1 MAYKVQDNCTLVIKS
16 LKEKEVP
23 IVQQQVF
30 GRTTGLVE
38 KHPLNLRVIDDLMPE
53 FPGAKIMYANYL
65 STQCAANA
73 AKIMMDE
80 CKCNRWGGGYSRAT
94 TKDRLRQTVK
104 TSDFSFPLYV
114 SGFAHGVQQEL
125 QRDLQHLYSS
135 KYGACFVKVQ
145 LDHNRDQYA
154 FINFSDFKAALKAL
168 RDSDGIVFGQ
178 AVLKPKLAP
187 DTDWTIHVWSALE
200 QTRKLSFE
208 QLQSMAKERVES
220 TLTFSPTNFLRPLQ
234 NVPQFHVDMDAQQL
248 SWATPDKPSPA
259 WLPSVDLRNPEADA
273 TDFACLSEA
282 PSSDLK
288 VWGCTVPKFSRRGF
302 LNEQSRSSE
311 QSRLAD
317 CEPKDDDGRPF
328 RFVCPISLELMADP
342 VQLSNGKIY
351 ERAEIETYLQSGEA
365 RCPLTQV
372 PIDPSCLTPLPQLRA
387 EIAEF
392 QRSFCAEC
400 AEAQGAQQEAAEER
414 HEAGEDAAVTAAKG
428 KKEGVPE
435 VELPAASEQQDAG
448 SRAQNM
454 EASCAK
460 VERTLLG
467 EEMSGYVKQRIE
479 RLEVEVYGAVQVGG
493 LKGRLQALERE
504 L

>member
-1 MAYKVQDNCTLVIKS
+1 
-16 LKEKEVP
+16 
-23 IVQQQVF
+23 
-30 GRTTGLVE
+30 
-38 KHPLNLRVIDDLMPE
+38 
-53 FPGAKIMYANYL
+53 
-65 STQCAANA
+65 
-73 AKIMMDE
+73 
-80 CKCNRWGGGYSRAT
+80 
-94 TKDRLRQTVK
+94 
-104 TSDFSFPLYV
+104 
-114 SGFAHGVQQEL
+114 
-125 QRDLQHLYSS
+125 
-135 KYGACFVKVQ
+135 
-145 LDHNRDQYA
+145 
-154 FINFSDFKAALKAL
+154 
-168 RDSDGIVFGQ
+168 
-178 AVLKPKLAP
+178 
-187 DTDWTIHVWSALE
+187 
-200 QTRKLSFE
+200 
-208 QLQSMAKERVES
+208 
-220 TLTFSPTNFLRPLQ
+220 LRPLQ

-248 SWATPDKPSPA
+248 SWATPDKPSRA
-259 WLPSVDLRNPEADA
+259 WLPSVDLRNPQADA
-273 TDFACLSEA
+273 TDFPCLPEA

-288 VWGCTVPKFSRRGF
+288 DRGCTVPKFSRRGF

-351 ERAEIETYLQSGEA
+351 ERAEIEKYLRSGEA

-392 QRSFCAEC
+392 QRSLEHIQNSIASARQAEEG
-400 AEAQGAQQEAAEER
+400 AMPSREERQVKEAKQEAEEER